1 MISSTAAIPRR
12 LISWAGMVFMVRTPF
27 STCLDTKY
35 HINGKV
41 ARSGSRMEN
50 AKQHCWKKKG
60 ILREKCFYGNSGVY
74 SKQPE

>member
-1 MISSTAAIPRR
+1 
-12 LISWAGMVFMVRTPF
+12 MVFKVRTPF
-27 STCLDTKY
+27 DTCLDTKY
-35 HINGKV
+35 HMNGKL

-50 AKQHCWKKKG
+50 VKQHCGKKG